1 MERYMEN
8 EPPMFGQYVKLNTGQ
23 IVEFKS
29 FDLETQTVEVK
40 SSTGT
45 IATIGRDEVSNITAH
60 EEMKLLLLRTN
71 LQIRTLPKQQPR
83 V

>member
-1 MERYMEN
+1 MERCMEN
-8 EPPMFGQYVKLNTGQ
+8 DPPMFGQYVKLNTGQ
-23 IVEFKS
+23 IVEFKR
-29 FDLETQTVEVK
+29 FDLETQMVEVK

>member
-1 MERYMEN
+1 M
-8 EPPMFGQYVKLNTGQ
+8 
-23 IVEFKS
+23 
-29 FDLETQTVEVK
+29 VEVK